1 MAAYSLLCVKSTP
14 ARQLQAVRTP
24 ATYAA
29 LFALGAMQGLIGCFQ
44 FSRSV
49 GGFPVAALAF
59 CALILT
65 TCLLGGA
72 GMASALGGMAPA
84 LGWLLASFVLTLPTT
99 AGSVIVT
106 NTTAGKWYLYGG
118 AVSAAAGIVLAFRWR
133 SRRPPAGSPPGLGT

>member
-24 ATYAA
+24 ATYAV
-29 LFALGAMQGLIGCFQ
+29 LFVLGAMQGLIGCFQ

-49 GGFPVAALAF
+49 GGVPAAALAF

-65 TCLLGGA
+65 TCVLAGA
-72 GMASALGGMAPA
+72 GMASPLGGVVPA
-84 LGWLLASFVLTLPTT
+84 LGWLLASFVLTLPTA
-99 AGSVIVT
+99 AGSVVVT

-118 AVSAAAGIVLAFRWR
+118 AGCAAAGIVVAFRWR
-133 SRRPPAGSPPGLGT
+133 SPRPPSGSPPGLGT